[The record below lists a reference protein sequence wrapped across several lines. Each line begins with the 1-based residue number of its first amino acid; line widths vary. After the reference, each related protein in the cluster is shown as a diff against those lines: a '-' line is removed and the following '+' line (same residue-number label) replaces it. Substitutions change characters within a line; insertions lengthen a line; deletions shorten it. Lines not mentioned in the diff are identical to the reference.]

1 MLFTS
6 YYHAVVFT
14 SFASGF
20 SVMFILLPQ
29 YSYSMDTTLG
39 EAYGNSVV
47 RLVSCIGDPTKATN
61 QMWMKEEKVGTVDTI
76 E

>member
-1 MLFTS
+1 
-6 YYHAVVFT
+6 
-14 SFASGF
+14 
-20 SVMFILLPQ
+20 
-29 YSYSMDTTLG
+29 MDTTLG